1 MFKYEQSENAKS
13 NKKLKEVKLLTN
25 YFPVKKANV
34 HSNISEYETEPSI
47 QKNFSN
53 KVQKNKN
60 HIQAKSVQTTHNTHV
75 SPCKSLNK
83 SKKENTNQRPNKS
96 SKGSLYNL
104 NNLNLGDYFS
114 EKIIITQQKFIDYKD
129 NKINTLQ
136 RELSLLKKEV
146 NLYKNK
152 NTDTNLNNIS
162 KIKKISGNITKRNK
176 NNSTEKNINLN
187 INNNIFQNF
196 EDKLNMDN
204 NYKNKILLGNNK
216 SYISYNTFFSND
228 ILLNKNNNNININTE
243 TADKKLKKHLSS
255 LLTESNV
262 ANINIKTNPTNN
274 IINNM
279 SNIAKHKNKKYKN
292 KNNAN
297 KDTNKKNLLNMIYLS
312 KKGCYNHT
320 NNNYDH
326 TTKIAN
332 LNINNTCTNNKDKGK
347 IEGKEMKHDLHFY
360 ANTMKERQMIIK
372 ENLQSKKGNKCDLRM
387 QNELEN
393 LSDRINK
400 LFNCYFDYYEQ
411 KNNSNQIL
419 K

>member
-34 HSNISEYETEPSI
+34 HSNISEYETETSI

-60 HIQAKSVQTTHNTHV
+60 HIQAKSVQTTHNTHA
-75 SPCKSLNK
+75 SPCKSFNK
-83 SKKENTNQRPNKS
+83 SKKDNTNQRPNKS

-196 EDKLNMDN
+196 EDRLNMDN

-332 LNINNTCTNNKDKGK
+332 LNINNACTNNKDKGK
-347 IEGKEMKHDLHFY
+347 IEEKEMKHDLHFY
-360 ANTMKERQMIIK
+360 ANTMKERQMTIK

>member
-34 HSNISEYETEPSI
+34 HSNISEYETETSI

-60 HIQAKSVQTTHNTHV
+60 HIQAKSVQTTHNTHA

-83 SKKENTNQRPNKS
+83 SKKENTNQRSNKS

-326 TTKIAN
+326 TTKIPN

-347 IEGKEMKHDLHFY
+347 IEEKEMKHDLHFY
-360 ANTMKERQMIIK
+360 ANTMEERQMIIK

-400 LFNCYFDYYEQ
+400 LFNCYFVYYEQ

>member
-1 MFKYEQSENAKS
+1 MFKYDQTENTKS

-25 YFPVKKANV
+25 YIPVKKANA
-34 HSNISEYETEPSI
+34 HSNISEYETETSI

-60 HIQAKSVQTTHNTHV
+60 HIQAKSVQTTHNNHV

-83 SKKENTNQRPNKS
+83 SKKDNTNQRPNKS
-96 SKGSLYNL
+96 SRGSLYNL

-152 NTDTNLNNIS
+152 NIDTNLNNTS

-176 NNSTEKNINLN
+176 ISSTEKNINLN
-187 INNNIFQNF
+187 NNNIYQNF
-196 EDKLNMDN
+196 DHKINFDN
-204 NYKNKILLGNNK
+204 NYTNKILLGNNK
-216 SYISYNTFFSND
+216 SYISYNTFFNND
-228 ILLNKNNNNININTE
+228 IIINKNNTNANIE

-262 ANINIKTNPTNN
+262 ANINIKTNTTNN

-279 SNIAKHKNKKYKN
+279 NNIAKHKNKKYKN

-297 KDTNKKNLLNMIYLS
+297 KDMNKKNLLNMIYLS

-332 LNINNTCTNNKDKGK
+332 SNINNTCTNNK
-347 IEGKEMKHDLHFY
+347 EKEMKHDLHFY

-372 ENLQSKKGNKCDLRM
+372 ENLQSKKGNKCDIRF

-393 LSDRINK
+393 LSDKINK
-400 LFNCYFDYYEQ
+400 LFNCYFDYYQQ
-411 KNNSNQIL
+411 KNNNNNKIL

>member
-1 MFKYEQSENAKS
+1 MFKYEQSENSKS

-25 YFPVKKANV
+25 YIPVKKANA
-34 HSNISEYETEPSI
+34 HSNISEYETESSI

-53 KVQKNKN
+53 KIQKNKN
-60 HIQAKSVQTTHNTHV
+60 HIQAKSVQTTHNNHV

-83 SKKENTNQRPNKS
+83 NKKENMNQRPNKS
-96 SKGSLYNL
+96 SRGSLYNL

-114 EKIIITQQKFIDYKD
+114 EKIIMTQQKFIDYKD

-146 NLYKNK
+146 NLYLNK
-152 NTDTNLNNIS
+152 NTETNMNNTS
-162 KIKKISGNITKRNK
+162 KIKKISGNFSKRNK
-176 NNSTEKNINLN
+176 SNSTDKNANLN
-187 INNNIFQNF
+187 INNNIYQNF
-196 EDKLNMDN
+196 EQKINLEN
-204 NYKNKILLGNNK
+204 NYANRILLGNNK

-228 ILLNKNNNNININTE
+228 IIINKNNTNNNNIE

-262 ANINIKTNPTNN
+262 ANLNVKTNTANN

-279 SNIAKHKNKKYKN
+279 NNLAKHKNRKYKH

-297 KDTNKKNLLNMIYLS
+297 KDMNKKNLLNMIYLS

-332 LNINNTCTNNKDKGK
+332 LNINDTCTSNKDTGK
-347 IEGKEMKHDLHFY
+347 IEEKEMKHDLHFY
-360 ANTMKERQMIIK
+360 ANTMKERQMIVK
-372 ENLQSKKGNKCDLRM
+372 ENLQSKKGNKGDMRTQSDL
-387 QNELEN
+387 QN

-400 LFNCYFDYYEQ
+400 LFSCYFDYYQQ
-411 KNNSNQIL
+411 KNNKVL